1 MRRPDDDALVASGL
15 GLVTAIGQG
24 ADAMTEALMA
34 GRHAFGH
41 MRRPGR
47 QLPARG
53 ASPDDQA
60 NAPVGFIGAEIPGLR
75 MPGGL
80 SSSMLRTA
88 SLSGQAAL
96 AVLHEAWT
104 DAALDGVD
112 PARIGLVVGGSNL
125 QQREL
130 VAMQDAYR
138 GRERF
143 LKPSYGLGFMDT
155 DLCGLCTEAFPIRG
169 FAHTL
174 GGASAS
180 GQAAVIHAL
189 EAVRSGRVDAC
200 IAIGGL
206 MDLSY
211 WECQGLRSL
220 GAMGSD
226 RYAEEPAAACR
237 PFDGAR
243 DGFIFGESCAALVV
257 ERSDRVRARNR
268 RPWAELAGWGI
279 VMDGNRN
286 PNPSLEGECTAI
298 TSALSMAG
306 VQPEGIDYVNPHGT
320 GSHIGDITEV
330 QALRDS
336 GLAHVRLNTTKSLIG
351 HGLSAAGAVELAIV
365 LLQMRAGRLHPAR
378 NLVEPIDPGLRW
390 VGDTSEPHTIRA
402 ALNMSMGFGGINTA
416 ICALAC

>member
-1 MRRPDDDALVASGL
+1 MRKPDGDALVASGL
-15 GLVTAIGQG
+15 GIVTAIGQG
-24 ADAMTEALMA
+24 ADTVTGALLA
-34 GRHAFGH
+34 GAHAFGH
-41 MRRPGR
+41 MQRPGR
-47 QLPARG
+47 QLPSHEGQTPPAR
-53 ASPDDQA
+53 
-60 NAPVGFIGAEIPGLR
+60 FIGAEIPALRLPDGL
-75 MPGGL
+75 P
-80 SSSMLRTA
+80 SAMLRTA

-104 DAALDGVD
+104 DAALEGVD

-143 LKPSYGLGFMDT
+143 LKPSYGMGFMDS

-226 RYAEEPAAACR
+226 RHADDPASACR
-237 PFDGAR
+237 PFDASR
-243 DGFIFGESCAALVV
+243 DGFIFGESCAAIVV
-257 ERSDRVRARNR
+257 ERADRAHARR
-268 RPWAELAGWGI
+268 RTPWAQLAGWGI
-279 VMDGNRN
+279 AMDGNRN
-286 PNPSLEGECTAI
+286 PNPSLDGECTAI
-298 TSALSMAG
+298 AAALSMAG
-306 VQPEGIDYVNPHGT
+306 VPPEGIDYVNPHGT

-336 GLAHVRLNTTKSLIG
+336 GLAHVRLNTTKSLLG
-351 HGLSAAGAVELAIV
+351 HGLTAAGAVELAVV
-365 LLQMRAGRLHPAR
+365 LLQMRAGQLHPAR

-390 VGDTSEPHTIRA
+390 VGDTPEPHAIRA

>member
-1 MRRPDDDALVASGL
+1 MRKPESDALVVSGL
-15 GLVTAIGQG
+15 GIVTAIGQG
-24 ADAMTEALMA
+24 ADAVTDALLA
-34 GRHAFGH
+34 GRHGFGH
-41 MRRPGR
+41 LQRPGR
-47 QLPARG
+47 QLPARDG
-53 ASPDDQA
+53 QASSP
-60 NAPVGFIGAEIPGLR
+60 APFIGAEIPALRLPDGL
-75 MPGGL
+75 PAA
-80 SSSMLRTA
+80 MLRTT

-96 AVLHEAWT
+96 AVLHEAW
-104 DAALDGVD
+104 ANAGLDDVD
-112 PARIGLVVGGSNL
+112 PARIGLVIGGSNL

-130 VAMQDAYR
+130 VAMQDSYR

-143 LKPSYGLGFMDT
+143 LRPSYGMGFMDS
-155 DLCGLCTEAFPIRG
+155 DLCGLCSEVFPIRG

-226 RYAEEPAAACR
+226 RYAEDPASACR
-237 PFDGAR
+237 PFDASR

-257 ERSDRVRARNR
+257 ERAGRARTHT
-268 RPWAELAGWGI
+268 PWAELAGWG
-279 VMDGNRN
+279 MALDGNRN
-286 PNPSLEGECTAI
+286 PNPSLDGECTAI
-298 TSALSMAG
+298 ARALSMAG

-336 GLAHVRLNTTKSLIG
+336 GLGHVRLNTTKSLLG
-351 HGLSAAGAVELAIV
+351 HGLTAAGAVELAVV
-365 LLQMRAGRLHPAR
+365 LLQMRAGRLHPSR
-378 NLVEPIDPGLRW
+378 NLLEPIDPDLRW
-390 VGDTSEPHTIRA
+390 VGDTSESHAIRA

>member
-1 MRRPDDDALVASGL
+1 MRKADGDALVASGL
-15 GLVTAIGQG
+15 GIVTAIGQG
-24 ADAMTEALMA
+24 ADAVTAALLS
-34 GRHAFGH
+34 GQHAFGH
-41 MRRPGR
+41 MQRPGR
-47 QLPARG
+47 QLPSREGQTSTPAR
-53 ASPDDQA
+53 
-60 NAPVGFIGAEIPGLR
+60 FIGAEIPALRLPDGL
-75 MPGGL
+75 P
-80 SSSMLRTA
+80 SAMLRTA

-138 GRERF
+138 GRECF
-143 LKPSYGLGFMDT
+143 LKPSYGLGFMDS
-155 DLCGLCTEAFPIRG
+155 DLCGLCTEVFPIRG

-189 EAVRSGRVDAC
+189 EAVRSGRVDVC

-226 RYAEEPAAACR
+226 RYADDPASACR
-237 PFDGAR
+237 PFDASR

-257 ERSDRVRARNR
+257 ERADRARNR
-268 RPWAELAGWGI
+268 SPWAELAGWGMA
-279 VMDGNRN
+279 MDGNRN

-298 TSALSMAG
+298 ARALSMAG

-320 GSHIGDITEV
+320 GSHIGDITEI

-336 GLAHVRLNTTKSLIG
+336 GLGHVRLNTTKSLLG
-351 HGLSAAGAVELAIV
+351 HGLTAAGAVELAVV

-378 NLVEPIDPGLRW
+378 NLVEPIDPGLQW
-390 VGDTSEPHTIRA
+390 VGDTSESHAIRA

>member
-1 MRRPDDDALVASGL
+1 MRKPDGDTLVASGL
-15 GLVTAIGQG
+15 GIVAAVGQG
-24 ADAMTEALMA
+24 ADAVCEALLA
-34 GRHAFGH
+34 GRHAFAC
-41 MRRPGR
+41 MQRPGR
-47 QLPARG
+47 QLPAAPG
-53 ASPDDQA
+53 QA
-60 NAPVGFIGAEIPGLR
+60 APFPAFIGAEIGALRLPEGL
-75 MPGGL
+75 PA
-80 SSSMLRTA
+80 SMLRTA

-104 DAALDGVD
+104 DAALDSVD
-112 PARIGLVVGGSNL
+112 PARIGLVIGGSNL

-143 LKPSYGLGFMDT
+143 LRPSYGMGFMDS

-226 RYAEEPAAACR
+226 RHAGDPASACR
-237 PFDGAR
+237 PFDASR

-257 ERSDRVRARNR
+257 ERADHARR
-268 RPWAELAGWGI
+268 RFPWAALAGWGMA
-279 VMDGNRN
+279 MDGNRN
-286 PNPSLEGECTAI
+286 PNPSLDGECAAI
-298 TSALSMAG
+298 VRALSMAG
-306 VQPEGIDYVNPHGT
+306 VRPEDIDYVNPHGT

-336 GLAHVRLNTTKSLIG
+336 GLGHVRLNTTKSLLG
-351 HGLSAAGAVELAIV
+351 HGLTAAGAVELAVV
-365 LLQMRAGRLHPAR
+365 LLQMRAGRLHPSR
-378 NLVEPIDPGLRW
+378 NLVDPIDPGLRW
-390 VGDTSEPHTIRA
+390 VREASEPHAIRA

>member
-1 MRRPDDDALVASGL
+1 MRKPDGDALVASGL
-15 GLVTAIGQG
+15 GIVTAIGQG
-24 ADAMTEALMA
+24 ADAVTAALLA

-47 QLPARG
+47 QLPLREG
-53 ASPDDQA
+53 QASTA
-60 NAPVGFIGAEIPGLR
+60 AGFIGAEIPALRLPDGL
-75 MPGGL
+75 PA
-80 SSSMLRTA
+80 SMLRTA

-96 AVLHEAWT
+96 AALHEAWT

-143 LKPSYGLGFMDT
+143 LRPSYGMGFMDS

-226 RYAEEPAAACR
+226 RYADDPASACR
-237 PFDGAR
+237 PFDAAR
-243 DGFIFGESCAALVV
+243 DGFIFGESCTAIVI
-257 ERSDRVRARNR
+257 ERADRAHARSR
-268 RPWAELAGWGI
+268 KPWAELAGWGI
-279 VMDGNRN
+279 AMDGNRN
-286 PNPSLEGECTAI
+286 PNPSLDGECAAI
-298 TSALSMAG
+298 AAALSMAG
-306 VQPEGIDYVNPHGT
+306 IAPERIDYVNPHGT
-320 GSHIGDITEV
+320 GSHIGDITEI

-336 GLAHVRLNTTKSLIG
+336 GLDHVRLNTTKSLLG
-351 HGLSAAGAVELAIV
+351 HGLTAAGATELAVV
-365 LLQMRAGRLHPAR
+365 LLQMRAGRLHPSR
-378 NLVEPIDPGLRW
+378 NLVEPIAPDLRW
-390 VGDTSEPHTIRA
+390 VGETQEPHAIGA

>member
-1 MRRPDDDALVASGL
+1 MRKPDGDALVASGL
-15 GLVTAIGQG
+15 GIVTAIGQG
-24 ADAMTEALMA
+24 ADAVSAALLT
-34 GRHAFGH
+34 GTHAFGH
-41 MRRPGR
+41 MQRPGR
-47 QLPARG
+47 QLPSHDGQASTSARL
-53 ASPDDQA
+53 
-60 NAPVGFIGAEIPGLR
+60 IGAEIAELR
-75 MPGGL
+75 LPGGL
-80 SSSMLRTA
+80 PSSMMRTA

-96 AVLHEAWT
+96 TVLHEAWT
-104 DAALDGVD
+104 DAMLDGVD

-143 LKPSYGLGFMDT
+143 LKPSYGLGFLDS
-155 DLCGLCTEAFPIRG
+155 DLCGLCSEAFPIRG

-189 EAVRSGRVDAC
+189 EAVRSGRVDVC

-226 RYAEEPAAACR
+226 RYADDPASACR
-237 PFDGAR
+237 PFDASR
-243 DGFIFGESCAALVV
+243 DGFIFGESSAALVV
-257 ERSDRVRARNR
+257 ERADRARAR
-268 RPWAELAGWGI
+268 GRTPWAELAGWGMA
-279 VMDGNRN
+279 MDGNRN

-298 TSALSMAG
+298 ATALWMAG

-336 GLAHVRLNTTKSLIG
+336 GLAHVRLNTTKSLLG
-351 HGLSAAGAVELAIV
+351 HGLTAAGAVELAVV
-365 LLQMRAGRLHPAR
+365 LLQMRAGRLHPTR

-390 VGDTSEPHTIRA
+390 VSDTSEPHTIRA